1 MAEIKVRVD
10 PAMKK
15 KITSMAKKKN
25 MTQNAFMNLHLER
38 IANQNLFQEERNRYE
53 EILGIYANVFATFA
67 SSNDE
72 LLQRLIAIEQLLHR
86 EMKKTFEKG
95 DMNDGRYFDS

>member
-38 IANQNLFQEERNRYE
+38 IASQNLFQEERNRYQ
-53 EILGIYANVFATFA
+53 EILGIYANVFASFA
-67 SSNDE
+67 KSNDE
-72 LLQRLIAIEQLLHR
+72 LLQRLTAIEQLFHH
-86 EMKKTFEKG
+86 EMQKTLEKG
-95 DMNDGRYFDS
+95 DLNDGGYFDS